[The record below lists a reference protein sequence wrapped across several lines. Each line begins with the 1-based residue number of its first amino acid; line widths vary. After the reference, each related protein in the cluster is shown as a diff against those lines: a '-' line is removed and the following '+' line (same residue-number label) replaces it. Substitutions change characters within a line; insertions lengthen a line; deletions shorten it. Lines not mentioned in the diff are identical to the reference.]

1 MMTVTISPEGFTEIK
16 PFTDNRNYPYGIERS
31 GDYSIREAQTLR
43 RLGETFRRL
52 ETGDLKPSN
61 EVEKQFVQM
70 IQGKKEAS
78 SDCEKLW
85 LKYRAHVEGKS
96 RATFSFTSSY
106 YYAKGTPTATSED
119 DYSADF
125 SE

>member
-1 MMTVTISPEGFTEIK
+1 MTATISPEGFTQGK

-52 ETGDLKPSN
+52 ETGDLQPTN
-61 EVEKQFVQM
+61 EVETQFVKM
-70 IQGKKEAS
+70 IKGEKEAS

-85 LKYRAHVEGKS
+85 LKYRANVEGKS

-106 YYAKGTPTATSED
+106 YYAKGSQTAISDED
-119 DYSADF
+119 FSADYGD
-125 SE
+125 

>member
-1 MMTVTISPEGFTEIK
+1 MMTAAISPEGFTEIK

-52 ETGDLKPSN
+52 ETGEHEPAN
-61 EVEKQFVQM
+61 EVEEQFVKM
-70 IQGKKEAS
+70 IRGEKEAS

-106 YYAKGTPTATSED
+106 YYAKGTQTATSD
-119 DYSADF
+119 DDFSADF
-125 SE
+125 SD